1 MRKTLWT
8 ISDTKYGLLSMFIP
22 PNVVGI
28 DPSLFQTENSSKLN
42 LLNYLSKVCQGESM
56 SGVCPKQQELY
67 ISVKVSES
75 QTAQNMPVEKY
86 SCSALE
92 VVIQSQNKQTP
103 FFVPKKTYPIGSMYG
118 IYANIYHHKR
128 LKWQCLNLM
137 SWSTEATPMFPS
149 PSLGCPLD
157 SYGQGHRVSL

>member
-1 MRKTLWT
+1 
-8 ISDTKYGLLSMFIP
+8 MFIP

-28 DPSLFQTENSSKLN
+28 DPSQFQTEISSKLN

-75 QTAQNMPVEKY
+75 QTDQNIPVEKY

-92 VVIQSQNKQTP
+92 VVIQRQNKQTP
-103 FFVPKKTYPIGSMYG
+103 IFFCAQK
-118 IYANIYHHKR
+118 NI
-128 LKWQCLNLM
+128 
-137 SWSTEATPMFPS
+137 S
-149 PSLGCPLD
+149 
-157 SYGQGHRVSL
+157 HRIHVWYIC

>member
-1 MRKTLWT
+1 
-8 ISDTKYGLLSMFIP
+8 MFIP

-75 QTAQNMPVEKY
+75 PTAQNMPVEKY

-92 VVIQSQNKQTP
+92 VVIQRKTNKHQ
-103 FFVPKKTYPIGSMYG
+103 FFLCPKKHIP
-118 IYANIYHHKR
+118 
-128 LKWQCLNLM
+128 
-137 SWSTEATPMFPS
+137 
-149 PSLGCPLD
+149 
-157 SYGQGHRVSL
+157 